1 MGRVNDAIAAFQYG
15 IQVAPDSEML
25 YLNLARVWVQK
36 GERAKARDLMQD
48 LLARKPDS
56 QMAAKAL
63 EQLRDR

>member
-1 MGRVNDAIAAFQYG
+1 
-15 IQVAPDSEML
+15 
-25 YLNLARVWVQK
+25 VWVQK